1 MERPS
6 WPSPDGRMEPAGS
19 RFLGWEGAGA
29 GVETISE
36 ENMSG

>member
-19 RFLGWEGAGA
+19 RFLGWEGRA